1 VAIRELFA
9 RFSFS
14 WDQGTLAKITTASAR
29 AEAKIRGV
37 GRAFDGASR
46 AAAAATPALA
56 AAGPAVAQGTA
67 AAGAG
72 LARLTGRLTAL
83 RAAWGQAFAG
93 AGTARAA
100 AALQRVGGAIGGAGA
115 RLRALGATWRD
126 AAGGSVFARGVAQGT
141 AAAGQSVARLTERIR
156 GFRSA
161 AWRATAGNFWLSPT
175 RQIQRLGL
183 AVGGVVNRLRAM
195 GAAGRVQMQRL
206 GLAVGGVTARI
217 RAMGAAWRDAFRAAR
232 TDAATR
238 QLGGFG
244 GALGGVLGAL
254 GLFGGA
260 MGAVF
265 AGRKILSGIK
275 NTLDQ
280 ADAVRDMSQQLG
292 VTVEALQG
300 LSAAANISGLST
312 EDLSTSFRT
321 MTRNLGLFAATGKG
335 LVKDVLREMGSGV
348 DDIEGRSPDQLFWQF
363 GEAIASIE
371 DPVRRSA
378 FAQRIFGESGA
389 KMLTMFRG
397 SAEEIDALRKST
409 QDLGVVFSSEFADQ
423 ADKVNDQLYL
433 AGLQFQRLKVSI
445 VGSIAPAMLWIAG
458 RAIQVGQALSR
469 LTGSSKIL
477 QASFVS
483 GGWIAFVKL
492 LGRLLGGVGGIKGA
506 LAKLWPTLLA
516 IGRVLLP
523 WIAWSLILE
532 DIIVFLLGG
541 DSALGRFLDHV
552 FGAGSAKAVLEDLRT
567 RWAKIVEWLRVAG
580 AAAREWLA
588 TTSDTTKTALAIV
601 SGFLLFA
608 STGIGQLVIRLAV
621 LSAAWLL
628 QAARTGVAAASWAAA
643 RVSALALSGSLGAM
657 AAAAGAAAAAI
668 GGIWLAWDQGTKLLE
683 EVGGWEGLLAGVESL
698 AGGEGLFAGVDAV
711 ANAKARAEANKR
723 DRDKA
728 SARADAHGK
737 GSGTRLDPKTG
748 AVIAP
753 EPTLSSAWAAPAA
766 APLTYTD
773 QRSVTVN
780 VEGGATPAATG
791 RAVAGAVVATQR
803 SNPRGVRAALVG
815 AGRD

>member
-1 VAIRELFA
+1 MAIRELFA
-9 RFSFS
+9 RFSFA
-14 WDQGTLAKITTASAR
+14 WDQGTLAKITAASAR
-29 AEAKIRGV
+29 AEAKVRGV
-37 GRAFDGASR
+37 GRAFDGAAQ
-46 AAAAATPALA
+46 AATVATPALA

-72 LARLTGRLTAL
+72 LARLTGRLAAL
-83 RAAWGQAFAG
+83 RAAWGQAFQ
-93 AGTARAA
+93 GTAPTAAA
-100 AALQRVGGAIGGAGA
+100 AALQRAGGVVGGLGA
-115 RLRALGATWRD
+115 RLRELGATWRAALPPGPVQAVTAALAALGAAQR
-126 AAGGSVFARGVAQGT
+126 AAGAGAGGFARGIAQGT
-141 AAAGQSVARLTERIR
+141 AAAQQSLARLTERIR
-156 GFRSA
+156 GFRA
-161 AWRATAGNFWLSPT
+161 AWWRATAGNALLQP
-175 RQIQRLGL
+175 RVQLQRLGL
-183 AVGGVVNRLRAM
+183 AIGGVVNRLRAM
-195 GAAGRVQMQRL
+195 GAAWRNALRPGPAQAATA
-206 GLAVGGVTARI
+206 AVGG
-217 RAMGAAWRDAFRAAR
+217 
-232 TDAATR
+232 
-238 QLGGFG
+238 LG
-244 GALGGVLGAL
+244 GALGGVLGSL

-265 AGRKILSGIK
+265 AGRMILSGIK
-275 NTLDQ
+275 NTFSQ
-280 ADAVRDMSQQLG
+280 VDALAKMAKQLG
-292 VTVEALQG
+292 VSVEALQA
-300 LSAAANISGLST
+300 LDAAANLSGISIEELRVGFT
-312 EDLSTSFRT
+312 T

-335 LVKDVLREMGSGV
+335 RAKDVLSEMGLGI
-348 DDIEGRSPDQLFWQF
+348 DEIEGRSPDQLFWQF
-363 GEAIASIE
+363 GKAIASIE

-389 KMLTMFRG
+389 RMLSLFRG
-397 SAEEIDALRKST
+397 SAKDIDALKART
-409 QDLGVVFSSEFADQ
+409 EELGVVFGGELAAQ
-423 ADKVNDQLYL
+423 IEETNDEMFL
-433 AGLQFQRLKVSI
+433 AGLQFQRIKVSLLGA
-445 VGSIAPAMLWIAG
+445 VAPALMWIAG
-458 RAIQVGQALSR
+458 RLIHVGQAFGR

-523 WIAWSLILE
+523 WIAWALILD
-532 DIIVFLLGG
+532 DIITFLTGG

-552 FGAGSAKAVLEDLRT
+552 FGAGSAKAVLEDLRA
-567 RWAKIVEWLRVAG
+567 RWAKIVEWLKIAG

-601 SGFLLFA
+601 GGFLLFA
-608 STGIGQLVIRLAV
+608 STGIGQLIIRLAV

-683 EVGGWEGLLAGVESL
+683 EVGGWEGLLAGVKSL

-723 DRDKA
+723 NRDKA
-728 SARADAHGK
+728 IARADAHGK
-737 GSGTRLDPKTG
+737 GYGTRLDPKTG

-753 EPTLSSAWAAPAA
+753 EPTLPSAWDAPAA

>member
-1 VAIRELFA
+1 MG
-9 RFSFS
+9 
-14 WDQGTLAKITTASAR
+14 QGID
-29 AEAKIRGV
+29 E
-37 GRAFDGASR
+37 
-46 AAAAATPALA
+46 
-56 AAGPAVAQGTA
+56 
-67 AAGAG
+67 
-72 LARLTGRLTAL
+72 
-83 RAAWGQAFAG
+83 
-93 AGTARAA
+93 
-100 AALQRVGGAIGGAGA
+100 
-115 RLRALGATWRD
+115 
-126 AAGGSVFARGVAQGT
+126 
-141 AAAGQSVARLTERIR
+141 
-156 GFRSA
+156 
-161 AWRATAGNFWLSPT
+161 
-175 RQIQRLGL
+175 
-183 AVGGVVNRLRAM
+183 
-195 GAAGRVQMQRL
+195 
-206 GLAVGGVTARI
+206 
-217 RAMGAAWRDAFRAAR
+217 
-232 TDAATR
+232 
-238 QLGGFG
+238 
-244 GALGGVLGAL
+244 
-254 GLFGGA
+254 
-260 MGAVF
+260 
-265 AGRKILSGIK
+265 
-275 NTLDQ
+275 
-280 ADAVRDMSQQLG
+280 
-292 VTVEALQG
+292 
-300 LSAAANISGLST
+300 
-312 EDLSTSFRT
+312 
-321 MTRNLGLFAATGKG
+321 
-335 LVKDVLREMGSGV
+335 
-348 DDIEGRSPDQLFWQF
+348 IEGRSPDQLFWQF
-363 GEAIASIE
+363 GKAIASIE

-389 KMLTMFRG
+389 KMLTIFRG

-423 ADKVNDQLYL
+423 ADEVNDQLYL
-433 AGLQFQRLKVSI
+433 AGLQFQRLKVSL
-445 VGSIAPAMLWIAG
+445 VGSVAPAMLWISS

-492 LGRLLGGVGGIKGA
+492 LGRLFGGVGGIKGA

-523 WIAWSLILE
+523 WIAWSLILD
-532 DIIVFLLGG
+532 DIITFLRGG

-552 FGAGSAKAVLEDLRT
+552 FGAGSAKAVLEDLRS
-567 RWAKIVEWLRVAG
+567 RWAKIVEWLRIAG
-580 AAAREWLA
+580 AATREWLA
-588 TTSDTTKTALAIV
+588 TTSDSTKTALAV
-601 SGFLLFA
+601 VGGFLLFA

-628 QAARTGVAAASWAAA
+628 QAARTATAAASWAAA

-683 EVGGWEGLLAGVESL
+683 EVGGWEGLLAGVKSL

-723 DRDKA
+723 NRDKA
-728 SARADAHGK
+728 IARADAHGK

-753 EPTLSSAWAAPAA
+753 EPTLPSAWGAPAA

-773 QRSVTVN
+773 QRSVTVH

>member
-1 VAIRELFA
+1 MAIRELFA

-14 WDQGTLAKITTASAR
+14 WDQGTLAKITAASAR
-29 AEAKIRGV
+29 AEAKVRGV

-67 AAGAG
+67 AAGQG
-72 LARLTGRLTAL
+72 LARLTGRLAAL
-83 RAAWGQAFAG
+83 RVAWGQAFTGAAPASAAG
-93 AGTARAA
+93 RLRA
-100 AALQRVGGAIGGAGA
+100 LGGVIGGAGA
-115 RLRALGATWRD
+115 RLRELGAAWR
-126 AAGGSVFARGVAQGT
+126 AALPPGPAQAMARGT
-141 AAAGQSVARLTERIR
+141 AAAQQSVARLAERVR
-156 GFRSA
+156 VLRSA
-161 AWRATAGNFWLSPT
+161 WWRATAGNALLQP
-175 RQIQRLGL
+175 RVQLQRLGL
-183 AVGGVVNRLRAM
+183 AVGGVVNRLRSM
-195 GAAGRVQMQRL
+195 GAAGRAQIQRL

-232 TDAATR
+232 VEAATK

-244 GALGGVLGAL
+244 GAIGNVLGAL

-265 AGRKILSGIK
+265 AGRAILSGIK

-300 LSAAANISGLST
+300 LSAAANMSGLST
-312 EDLSTSFRT
+312 EDLSVSFRT

-335 LVKDVLREMGSGV
+335 RVKDVLREMGAGV
-348 DDIEGRSPDQLFWQF
+348 DEIEGRSPDQLFWQF
-363 GEAIASIE
+363 GKAIASIE

-423 ADKVNDQLYL
+423 ADAVNDQLLL

-458 RAIQVGQALSR
+458 RAITVGQALSR
-469 LTGSSKIL
+469 LAGSSKIL

-523 WIAWSLILE
+523 WIAWALILD
-532 DIIVFLLGG
+532 DIITFLTGG

-552 FGAGSAKAVLEDLRT
+552 FGAGSAKAVLEDLRA
-567 RWAKIVEWLRVAG
+567 RWAGIVEWLKIAG

-601 SGFLLFA
+601 GGFLLFA

-628 QAARTGVAAASWAAA
+628 QAARAGTAAASWAAA

-668 GGIWLAWDQGTKLLE
+668 GGIWLAWDQGKKLLE
-683 EVGGWEGLLAGVESL
+683 EVGGWDAFLKGVKSMT
-698 AGGEGLFAGVDAV
+698 GGKGFFAGIDEA
-711 ANAKARAEANKR
+711 ANAKARAEAAKR
-723 DRDKA
+723 SRDAA

-737 GSGTRLDPKTG
+737 GSGTRYDPQTG
-748 AVIAP
+748 AAVAP
-753 EPTLSSAWAAPAA
+753 EPTLPSAWSAPV

-780 VEGGATPAATG
+780 VDGGATPAATG